1 MPQSWDLHSFIQ
13 ECHHTMLSLF
23 HYLQSLFQWLQ
34 VKLCTRPSSHEL
46 LGCLGERLDFAASS
60 TSGVPANL
68 RLLISLL
75 ALFSSFSSDGL
86 DELYIIACALAIT
99 AGLSSTAY
107 RILCIAATICSKLQV
122 SKSDI
127 CHSIKLMQKTFLDK
141 RLYMASK
148 IWLDKRFD
156 CSRWILISRW
166 ISGNIGFQQLY
177 IRTMYNFYLCLAT
190 NNWHPSC

>member
-1 MPQSWDLHSFIQ
+1 MVPNENYYNIEAPRQTWSSLYNIWWEELDIKQFHQ
-13 ECHHTMLSLF
+13 VTHT
-23 HYLQSLFQWLQ
+23 
-34 VKLCTRPSSHEL
+34 
-46 LGCLGERLDFAASS
+46 
-60 TSGVPANL
+60 ANL

-86 DELYIIACALAIT
+86 DDMYIIACALAIT
-99 AGLSSTAY
+99 AGLSSAAY

-166 ISGNIGFQQLY
+166 ISGNIGFQPLY
-177 IRTMYNFYLCLAT
+177 IRTMSNFCLCLVT

>member
-1 MPQSWDLHSFIQ
+1 MLYSILFIHSYSILHSLRS
-13 ECHHTMLSLF
+13 MALLF
-23 HYLQSLFQWLQ
+23 
-34 VKLCTRPSSHEL
+34 SHVI
-46 LGCLGERLDFAASS
+46 GF
-60 TSGVPANL
+60 TSFYNILIWPT
-68 RLLISLL
+68 LLISLL

-86 DELYIIACALAIT
+86 DDLYIIACASAIT
-99 AGLSSTAY
+99 AGLSSAAY
-107 RILCIAATICSKLQV
+107 RILCIAATIYSKLQL

-166 ISGNIGFQQLY
+166 ISGNIGFQPLY
-177 IRTMYNFYLCLAT
+177 IRTMSNFCLCLVT